1 MGAILG
7 PGIAENPSVTLFF
20 GKLIFLKPR
29 ETNVSI
35 GMAGVTEFNSKENL
49 ISQIRKR
56 DARIVSFVHTKIS
69 NAIYKALVATRKPDY
84 ESSRE
89 LG

>member
-1 MGAILG
+1 LG
-7 PGIAENPSVTLFF
+7 PGITEDPSITLFF

-49 ISQIRKR
+49 ISQIRK
-56 DARIVSFVHTKIS
+56 VIS
-69 NAIYKALVATRKPDY
+69 VMF
-84 ESSRE
+84 
-89 LG
+89 